1 MFPDDM
7 DAAYSYNVAVSQL
20 SSPTNQKPEWKRY
33 KQYTSQNLND
43 AIQAVKDGMT
53 ALQASRRFNVPS
65 RTLYDKVKK
74 MGISGQ
80 KPVGRSNRR
89 SSSNNDIPAS
99 FPYGLS
105 GVSGTDSP
113 LSHQYDDQPSAML
126 NELDNATEMGEQE
139 RERLASIIDTNL
151 FLKAMEQGNDLS
163 NRDALM
169 ALAAANGIQSLSRQ
183 SISQATTTQPPLA
196 TAQAQSNGRCI
207 C

>member
-1 MFPDDM
+1 M
-7 DAAYSYNVAVSQL
+7 S
-20 SSPTNQKPEWKRY
+20 
-33 KQYTSQNLND
+33 D
-43 AIQAVKDGMT
+43 AIEAVKDGMS

-74 MGISGQ
+74 MNIGGQ

-89 SSSNNDIPAS
+89 SSSNNDIPTS

-113 LSHQYDDQPSAML
+113 LSHQYVEHSSAIL
-126 NELDNATEMGEQE
+126 NDLDNATEMGEQE
-139 RERLASIIDTNL
+139 REHLASIIDTNL

-169 ALAAANGIQSLSRQ
+169 ALAAANGIQNLSRQ
-183 SISQATTTQPPLA
+183 SISQTTTTQLPLA
-196 TAQAQSNGRCI
+196 TTQTESNGMC
-207 C
+207 